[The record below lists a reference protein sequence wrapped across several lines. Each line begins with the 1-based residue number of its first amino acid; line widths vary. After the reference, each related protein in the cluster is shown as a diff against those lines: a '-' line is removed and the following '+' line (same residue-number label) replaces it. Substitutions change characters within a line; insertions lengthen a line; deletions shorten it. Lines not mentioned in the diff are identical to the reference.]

1 MLSHS
6 NFHII
11 VTYIKD
17 FFHASDILSVSTL
30 TDLHSE
36 TFFQITVYFIA
47 FFYLEGITIKKLSYD
62 LEQQEDLNFRLL
74 EPHSCQTPTF
84 AENSRMVNPCFYE
97 RASKQPFI
105 IICFQK
111 GYIVR
116 IVYKFEVYLWLVGS
130 IAMLKKWLFDKAQI
144 QASEF

>member
-11 VTYIKD
+11 VMYIKD
-17 FFHASDILSVSTL
+17 FFHASDNLSVSTL

-36 TFFQITVYFIA
+36 TFFQITVCFIA
-47 FFYLEGITIKKLSYD
+47 FFYLVGITIKKLSYD

-84 AENSRMVNPCFYE
+84 AENSRMVNPCFYG

-105 IICFQK
+105 LICFQK
-111 GYIVR
+111 GCLVG
-116 IVYKFEVYLWLVGS
+116 IVYKFVVYLWLVGS